1 MSFEQDQRIPMGSE
15 DDLVLDEEIRYDKPK
30 RSRLPGV
37 LIGLVLAG
45 VLMGGAFWWGYD
57 LGRSGE
63 NGLFP
68 PLIQANRAP
77 IKEAPADPGGLQF
90 PNQESL
96 VFDGVTGDED
106 AAAQVGVLAAPP
118 EQPLARSE
126 TQRIAQEGGE
136 VEASAAA
143 IRVIDTDAGGAD
155 SSAIASGLPPAPP
168 PLADEDLSAA
178 PLRQTARTES
188 LQVAPSGRE
197 VASETLVRE
206 PSSEELQIAAVS
218 APAAPR
224 AVLSEGIGPQST
236 GPESIGPE
244 RIGIET
250 GTAPAPATPVATPLA
265 VAATGAFRVQI
276 GSYRT
281 EAGALNGW
289 KILQSAHGV
298 LLGDL
303 EPTIVSADLGA
314 RGVFHRLQAG
324 PLADRGAA
332 TTLCNSLKAR
342 EQGCLV
348 VGP

>member
-1 MSFEQDQRIPMGSE
+1 MSFEQDHRLPMGSE

-126 TQRIAQEGGE
+126 TQRIAREG
-136 VEASAAA
+136 
-143 IRVIDTDAGGAD
+143 
-155 SSAIASGLPPAPP
+155 
-168 PLADEDLSAA
+168 
-178 PLRQTARTES
+178 
-188 LQVAPSGRE
+188 
-197 VASETLVRE
+197 
-206 PSSEELQIAAVS
+206 
-218 APAAPR
+218 
-224 AVLSEGIGPQST
+224 
-236 GPESIGPE
+236 
-244 RIGIET
+244 
-250 GTAPAPATPVATPLA
+250 
-265 VAATGAFRVQI
+265 
-276 GSYRT
+276 
-281 EAGALNGW
+281 
-289 KILQSAHGV
+289 
-298 LLGDL
+298 
-303 EPTIVSADLGA
+303 
-314 RGVFHRLQAG
+314 RGVRRGDSRRRYGRGRRGGHRHHAG
-324 PLADRGAA
+324 FAA
-332 TTLCNSLKAR
+332 RATATR
-342 EQGCLV
+342 R
-348 VGP
+348 

>member
-1 MSFEQDQRIPMGSE
+1 MSFEQDHRLPMGSE

-126 TQRIAQEGGE
+126 TQRIAREGGE
-136 VEASAAA
+136 AEASAAA
-143 IRVIDTDAGGAD
+143 IRVVDTDAGGAA
-155 SSAIASGLPPAPP
+155 AIVTTPGLPPAPP

-188 LQVAPSGRE
+188 LQVAPSGRD

-224 AVLSEGIGPQST
+224 AALSEG
-236 GPESIGPE
+236 IGPE

-332 TTLCNSLKAR
+332 TTLCNSLTAR
-342 EQGCLV
+342 NQGCLV
-348 VGP
+348 VRP